1 MWRADVRAEETII
14 CPCRTPSSDPAA
26 QGTPMRRCI
35 ALTVAAVED
44 AGDREEGGSS
54 TFTHSNTR
62 LTQSTLLAQFLARHI
77 SVAMEG
83 FHDQH
88 TRTPEYDGNEGG
100 FPTLARTEVPPDLH
114 GVAAGA

>member
-1 MWRADVRAEETII
+1 
-14 CPCRTPSSDPAA
+14 
-26 QGTPMRRCI
+26 MRRCI

-88 TRTPEYDGNEGG
+88 THTPEYDGNEGG

-114 GVAAGA
+114 GVAARA

>member
-1 MWRADVRAEETII
+1 M
-14 CPCRTPSSDPAA
+14 S
-26 QGTPMRRCI
+26 RCI

-62 LTQSTLLAQFLARHI
+62 LTQSALLAQSLARHI
-77 SVAMEG
+77 VAMEG

-88 TRTPEYDGNEGG
+88 THTPEYDGNEGG
-100 FPTLARTEVPPDLH
+100 FPILARTEVPL
-114 GVAAGA
+114 ASTI